1 MGRLAESPAVV
12 AAERRKGRPRKKRK
26 GRPARSASGNRTSS
40 SRRSSVRL
48 RRSGGRRRLEEE
60 SEEEEE
66 IEWRREKKLKLV
78 LKLDQTSR
86 RRRSSPSSSSSEE
99 EEEEE
104 RGTDGRDRRRRRSKK
119 RRIDDEEDDDDDYVA
134 ESDGGDADAR
144 SDVVG
149 SDDEKEGRQDLTP
162 KRTERIGSVSGT
174 LLKTQPRTPLPERKT
189 LELILDKLQKKDI
202 YGVYAEPVDPEE
214 LPDYYDVIEH
224 PMDFGTVRRNLDR
237 SAYSNLEQLE
247 SDVFLICTN
256 AMQYNAPH
264 TIYFKQAR
272 SIQELA
278 KKKFEKLRTDV
289 ESIETEH
296 KSEQKNE
303 STPAPI
309 KPIEKSTCRIA
320 LEPLGSDF
328 SAGAVLASP
337 EDMHTTQA
345 ADVNG
350 VIEGNSFL
358 DEAKSEKL
366 EDISAK
372 STPSKLG
379 RKPVILEE
387 NRRATY
393 NTFNQPVPQ
402 SDSVFTTVESETKKL
417 VAVEHN
423 AEYSYARSLACFA
436 AALGPTAWKIASK
449 KIEQALPSGMKF
461 GRGWIGDYEPF
472 PAPVVFI
479 RNHNRHEPSHS
490 TTSQTMTR
498 RDSSCKDVFN
508 AYLQKGS
515 KDKEDLK
522 HTQDNS
528 KMNGQ
533 LCVRNSQTSPTVD
546 SSSRTLKE
554 WDNKKE
560 FKATHDGDQSRQLS
574 LRNLQNSPGMEGSSK
589 ASNPT
594 KENFS
599 SQRTFEEKLGLRG
612 GVTAQ
617 INLNMA
623 AMLSPRQNSSGL
635 GFRQPDTNIS
645 REVLAKHLAST
656 GSPQHHMP
664 IPTSRNNVHPE
675 PFKQPKAVTA
685 RGNSLTSHA
694 SQDDTKISKQDLVN
708 HSSTMSSAYVEN
720 SPCRPEYL
728 PASSTK
734 KMPEIFSTNR
744 NHTQSEPHKYPH
756 AVAGQAHHHTSLPR
770 SSSLDI
776 NAVRFLDVNAA
787 ANNPDSDRPS
797 TSQLD
802 FGFNRRAG
810 AVTHFTSS
818 GHEQGSVD
826 NLSLMRMFA
835 KKMPNQLHDQKTT
848 SDASSVTP
856 MRMNNS
862 NVPPTVATPWINAG
876 AAERKWVDTSMQIG
890 AGSLYNP
897 SREAPIPASRAN
909 ENASMS
915 VSLQSN
921 NDRSIPQF
929 LQQTVRT
936 ADVDPQ
942 FQNKGFM
949 IFPQLGPTNL
959 QQLHGQLPWR
969 GLVPHVQQK
978 QKTDVLRPDLNI
990 GFQSPGSPARQ
1001 SSGILVDSQQPDLAL
1016 QL

>member
-1 MGRLAESPAVV
+1 MGRLAESPAVAV
-12 AAERRKGRPRKKRK
+12 AERRKGRPRKKRK

-40 SRRSSVRL
+40 SRRSSGRR

-60 SEEEEE
+60 SEEEESEEE

-86 RRRSSPSSSSSEE
+86 RRRSSPSSEESEE
-99 EEEEE
+99 EG

-119 RRIDDEEDDDDDYVA
+119 RRIDDDDDDYVA

-149 SDDEKEGRQDLTP
+149 SEDEKEGRQDLTP
-162 KRTERIGSVSGT
+162 KRTERTGSVSGT
-174 LLKTQPRTPLPERKT
+174 LLKTQPRTPLPDRKT

-224 PMDFGTVRRNLDR
+224 PMDFGTVRRNLNR

-278 KKKFEKLRTDV
+278 KKKFEKLRADV

-320 LEPLGSDF
+320 LEPLGFDF

-358 DEAKSEKL
+358 DEVKSEKL

-393 NTFNQPVPQ
+393 NAFNQPVPQ
-402 SDSVFTTVESETKKL
+402 SDSAFTTIESETKKL

-461 GRGWIGDYEPF
+461 GRGWVGDYEPF

-479 RNHNRHEPSHS
+479 QNHNLQEPSHG

-498 RDSSCKDVFN
+498 RHSRCRDVSN

-515 KDKEDLK
+515 SDKEDSK

-533 LCVRNSQTSPTVD
+533 LCVRNSQTSPIVD
-546 SSSRTLKE
+546 SSNRTLKE

-635 GFRQPDTNIS
+635 GFRQPDTSIS
-645 REVLAKHLAST
+645 REVLVKHSAST
-656 GSPQHHMP
+656 GSPQCHMP

-694 SQDDTKISKQDLVN
+694 SQDDTKISKQDSVN
-708 HSSTMSSAYVEN
+708 HSSPMSSAYVEN

-744 NHTQSEPHKYPH
+744 NHTQSEPHKYPL
-756 AVAGQAHHHTSLPR
+756 AVAGQAHHHTSLPG

-776 NAVRFLDVNAA
+776 NAVRFLDVNAD
-787 ANNPDSDRPS
+787 ANNPDNDRPS

-802 FGFNRRAG
+802 FGFNRQAG
-810 AVTHFTSS
+810 AVTHFTSR

-862 NVPPTVATPWINAG
+862 NVPPTVATPWINVG

-897 SREAPIPASRAN
+897 SREASIPASRAN

-949 IFPQLGPTNL
+949 IFPQLGPTDL